1 MNKRVLDKI
10 VHNKEVIKRG
20 SKIVVPVMLVGSIF
34 LYTSGNLVNAEQ
46 RMLEA
51 GTNIKRGI
59 EYTSV
64 SPQSLY
70 IMEYAPI
77 DYAQSMSYIL
87 SLGED
92 VINRM
97 DLQGLTLEEHL
108 FNLNYVCE
116 LEGVNATFM
125 LAQQLIETG
134 NFSFANGDTLSMVS
148 PMDFNFGGLGATNSS
163 RPQDVEKFKMNIH
176 GQLAQ
181 AQHIKGYASTE
192 DMNAPVVDNRLKYLE
207 SKRGTGKTAE
217 DLSNQW
223 AMNSQYGEILAQKY
237 NAIMSHV
244 PDESLIEK
252 YKDRTY
258 GILGQ
263 DIRVKGK

>member
-1 MNKRVLDKI
+1 MNKNILDKV
-10 VHNKEVIKRG
+10 VHKKELVKKG
-20 SKIVVPVMLVGSIF
+20 AKIVLPAMLIGSIF
-34 LYTSGNLVNAEQ
+34 IYASNNLVNAEQ
-46 RMLEA
+46 KNVDV
-51 GTNIKRGI
+51 NIKRGI
-59 EYTSV
+59 EYVNV
-64 SPQSLY
+64 SPQKLY
-70 IMEYAPI
+70 IMEYVPV
-77 DYAQSMSYIL
+77 DYAQAMSYII
-87 SLGED
+87 SLGEN
-92 VINRM
+92 VVNRI

-134 NFSFANGDTLSMVS
+134 NFSFADGDTLSMVS

-163 RPQDVEKFKMNIH
+163 RPQDVEKFKINIH

-192 DMNAPVVDNRLKYLE
+192 EMNAPVVDNRLKYLE
-207 SKRGTGKTAE
+207 SKRGTSKTAE

-223 AMNSQYGEILAQKY
+223 AMNSLYGEILAEKY

-244 PDESLIEK
+244 PNEDLIKE

-258 GILGQ
+258 GTLGQ
-263 DIRVKGK
+263 DMRMRGK